1 MIGYKG
7 KPPLYSILQARQD
20 KIYRSKEWPR
30 NFKKIRNWEQSTGFW
45 TEIIN
50 RISSKENTSNLFI
63 EDL

>member
-30 NFKKIRNWEQSTGFW
+30 NFKKIRNWEQSTGF
-45 TEIIN
+45 
-50 RISSKENTSNLFI
+50 
-63 EDL
+63 